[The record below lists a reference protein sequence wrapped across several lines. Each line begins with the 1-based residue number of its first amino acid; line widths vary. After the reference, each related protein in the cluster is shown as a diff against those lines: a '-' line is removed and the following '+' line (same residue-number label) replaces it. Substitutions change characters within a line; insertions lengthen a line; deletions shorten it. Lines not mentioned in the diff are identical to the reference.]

1 MLCPKISEAK
11 RSTGD
16 AGVTGT
22 LYFTSAILITIYF
35 VCPTT
40 MAGLLDQ
47 FLQAGYQC
55 RITVNLFPVL
65 NKFYKFPVAIA
76 ARGENL
82 TAAYERRDS
91 SWDRPQRTR
100 PRNFRG
106 LVALLVARSW
116 QRAAGLCGT
125 AHGDIARQPF
135 AHLTDAD
142 NTEPA
147 GLIRWQPLYHHAL
160 A

>member
-40 MAGLLDQ
+40 TAGLLDPV
-47 FLQAGYQC
+47 LQAGYQC

-65 NKFYKFPVAIA
+65 NKFYKFPVVIA
-76 ARGENL
+76 ARGEFWCL
-82 TAAYERRDS
+82 LMQGFPGKTDS
-91 SWDRPQRTR
+91 TEQSWQAI
-100 PRNFRG
+100 
-106 LVALLVARSW
+106 LVAA
-116 QRAAGLCGT
+116 LCPVECRTLRIGIEQ
-125 AHGDIARQPF
+125 D
-135 AHLTDAD
+135 
-142 NTEPA
+142 
-147 GLIRWQPLYHHAL
+147 Y
-160 A
+160 